1 LQRSTVEPRREE
13 VYSFVIIDIK
23 QFRMPKAKDTKV
35 WNEDL
40 VMAFGARAEQALSQ
54 GKTTHIFWR
63 QAAATIQEVRKDI
76 YRASTG
82 R

>member
-1 LQRSTVEPRREE
+1 
-13 VYSFVIIDIK
+13 
-23 QFRMPKAKDTKV
+23 MPKAKDTKV

-63 QAAATIQEVRKDI
+63 QASATIQEVRKDI